1 MKISEETAR
10 QAIVDVFDYYWDSL
24 NENGRFWTMVQ
35 TKNVNVTMTTNPTQI
50 GKVNA
55 NKDVLTPVTIVKT
68 GQVMPYYKVV
78 LYGVQI
84 QF

>member
-1 MKISEETAR
+1 MKMEDFGLWFK
-10 QAIVDVFDYYWDSL
+10 Q
-24 NENGRFWTMVQ
+24 
-35 TKNVNVTMTTNPTQI
+35 KNVNVTMTTNPTQI